1 MILTEIR
8 RNNIMTTFEKHNAI
22 EKAIRIEPVAAY
34 IRVSSQ
40 EQKLH
45 GISLDA
51 QIAKLEAYAKEHNM
65 RIVEWYKDEGVSG
78 RKLIKKRPEL
88 QRMMQDAKKGNF
100 ERIIMIKLDRFFR
113 SVAEYHEFMKEI
125 APVVWTT
132 TEEKYDL
139 TTASGRMLVNMKL
152 TIAEMEADTAG
163 ERVSLVNE
171 YKKSTGQPLTGS
183 QPISHIIVK
192 DEMTGRK
199 KIVRNPETEDI
210 LRDVF
215 AYYMLHQSKHKA
227 VLYMKSVHHL
237 SMHYNSFKNLLA
249 NTMLYGAYEDNP
261 NYCEPYM
268 TKEEFERMQE
278 IGKKNVKENTA
289 ENRAYFFSGLIICP
303 ECGKPLK
310 GGTTYQEK
318 RGKAYRYKRY
328 RCALNAMSGKCTF
341 NKSVREATIEKMIFN
356 EIEHHLENAKIASA
370 EVSDS
375 DKAKMK
381 KYDIDKIHGQIDRLN
396 YSWQSGKIL
405 KVEKYEQDFADLMEQ
420 LAAAETEL
428 RNTPVTDFSKI
439 DNILNSGWREIY
451 NALDDEHKRAF
462 WRSFISSI
470 EIEWTTETKK
480 VKRVNFF

>member
-1 MILTEIR
+1 
-8 RNNIMTTFEKHNAI
+8 MTTFEKNSAI
-22 EKAIRIEPVAAY
+22 EKAVRIEPVAAY

-51 QIAKLEAYAKEHNM
+51 QIDKLQKYAEEHNM

-78 RKLIKKRPEL
+78 RKLIKKRSEL
-88 QRMMQDAKKGNF
+88 QRMMGDAKKGNF

-163 ERVSLVNE
+163 ERVALVNE

-192 DEMTGRK
+192 DPLTGRK

-210 LRDVF
+210 IRDVL

-237 SMHYNSFKNLLA
+237 SMHYNSFTNLIA
-249 NTMLYGAYEDNP
+249 NTMLCGAYEDNP
-261 NYCEPYM
+261 NYCEAYM
-268 TKEEFERMQE
+268 TKEEFEKMQE
-278 IGKKNVKENTA
+278 IGEKNVRENTA
-289 ENRAYFFSGLIICP
+289 ENRAYFFSGLILCP
-303 ECGKPLK
+303 DCGKPLK

-318 RGKAYRYKRY
+318 NGREYRYKRY
-328 RCALNAMSGKCTF
+328 RCAFYQMSRKCTF
-341 NKSVREATIEKMIFN
+341 GKALVENTIEKMMLA
-356 EIEHHLENAKIASA
+356 EIEEHLENAKIASS
-370 EVSDS
+370 EVSSS
-375 DKAKMK
+375 DKAKIK
-381 KYDIDKIHGQIDRLN
+381 KYDIEEIHGQIDRLN
-396 YSWQSGKIL
+396 YSWTSGKIR
-405 KVEKYEQDFADLMEQ
+405 KVEQYEADFAALMQKLE
-420 LAAAETEL
+420 AAEAEE
-428 RNTPVTDFSKI
+428 RNTPATDFSKI
-439 DNILNSGWREIY
+439 DNILSSGWREIY
-451 NALDDEHKRAF
+451 KALDDEHKRAF

-470 EIEWTTETKK
+470 EVEWKK
-480 VKRVNFF
+480 GTRKIKKVNFF